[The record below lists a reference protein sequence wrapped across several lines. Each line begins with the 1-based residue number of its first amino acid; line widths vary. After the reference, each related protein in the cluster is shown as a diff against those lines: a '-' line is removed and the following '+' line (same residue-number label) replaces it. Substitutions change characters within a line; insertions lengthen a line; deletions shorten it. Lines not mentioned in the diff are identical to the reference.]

1 MELRDCGR
9 TEGLLGGKPSAQSAT
24 GGEEWSPKRSARAE
38 PEGALRSEVNAR
50 RLSIEQLA
58 TLPRPNIP
66 TVRFL
71 ASVPTRLFL
80 ICWIVY
86 SAFFATN
93 VVREHYPA
101 FALIERGDW
110 VCDRY
115 YGMHADL
122 FRHTDGHVYTGN
134 NLLGSL
140 IAVPSLLVFDP
151 LLDAL
156 EEHSKRELART
167 PSVDATYDTKYPLRR
182 AMFRKVKEAGLELR
196 FGAATAITSA
206 FLMAPLCA
214 ALVVLMYATLLR
226 RGVERGRAAWLA
238 LLFAFATPVFYR
250 SAHLNHNVFL
260 MAAAF
265 GAFVL
270 LWRELESPQ
279 PKLSRRAWAG
289 ALCGMCI
296 ALDYAGV
303 VLAGMLALYFV
314 AERARQAGLAR
325 ALRDAVAPVLAA
337 LPSIAFLLGTQWA
350 MYGDPFTPGQFVMPD
365 QNEYVHEG
373 ARGIAL
379 PSPEVFLKNLISPSW
394 GLLPFAPLLAF
405 AFLPARAATPSTLLL
420 PRRERRWVW
429 AYTLAFM
436 LFCAMNVYSLLQFN
450 TGFRYLLPVVPML
463 FLAASDHLARLDRR
477 WLGALT
483 GAVLAHAL
491 VLSMMREVSD
501 TENELRH
508 AASQLGVWSVQLE
521 GYWTVLL
528 TQTAVPSSWMRLFDE
543 GPQLPWLTVLAQTR
557 PHVSWLSGPALPSA
571 LVGATAL
578 VCWGIWRLG
587 ERAAARTRTAG

>member
-1 MELRDCGR
+1 MALGSAGEGGR
-9 TEGLLGGKPSAQSAT
+9 QVPRFSRADSKG
-24 GGEEWSPKRSARAE
+24 AR
-38 PEGALRSEVNAR
+38 PCEVNAPP
-50 RLSIEQLA
+50 LSIAQLA
-58 TLPRPNIP
+58 TLPRPDVP

-71 ASVPTRLFL
+71 ASIPTRLFL

-122 FRHTDGHVYTGN
+122 FRHTDGRVYTGN

-140 IAVPSLLVFDP
+140 IAVPPLLVFDP

-156 EEHSKRELART
+156 EKHSKRELARA

-214 ALVVLMYATLLR
+214 ALVVLMYSTLLR
-226 RGVERGRAAWLA
+226 RGVERGRAVWLA

-270 LWRELESPQ
+270 LWRELESSQ
-279 PKLSRRAWAG
+279 PALARRAWAG

-325 ALRDAVAPVLAA
+325 ALRDAVAPVIAA
-337 LPSIAFLLGTQWA
+337 LPAIAFLLGTQWA
-350 MYGDPFTPGQFVMPD
+350 MYGNPFTPGQFVMPN

-373 ARGIAL
+373 ARGISL
-379 PSPEVFLKNLISPSW
+379 PSPEVFFKNLVSPSW

-405 AFLPARAATPSTLLL
+405 AFLPSRTVRGGALLL
-420 PRRERRWVW
+420 PLRERRWVC

-450 TGFRYLLPVVPML
+450 TGIRYLLPVVPLM

-483 GAVLAHAL
+483 IAVLAHAL

-508 AASQLGVWSVQLE
+508 AASQLGVMSPQLD

-528 TQTAVPSSWMRLFDE
+528 TQTAVPASWIRLFDE

-557 PHVSWLSGPALPSA
+557 PQVGWLAGPALPSA
-571 LVGATAL
+571 LIAATAL

-587 ERAAARTRTAG
+587 ERAAPRASAAG